1 MALDDG
7 SPDQAPQY
15 PVLWGPAMP
24 ASPAPV
30 RALGCPASVGKP
42 LLTHPS
48 ALWRPSHQAVTWSSQ
63 EMVITQG
70 MWPVAIGP
78 DPLEVS
84 GEKPSALIQCCP
96 GTNCVSL
103 ADIFTASSRYS
114 TYHSCSGWGSRGS
127 LHRAAAFPSDQSQV
141 PMPLLWTLT

>member
-15 PVLWGPAMP
+15 PVLWDPAMP

-42 LLTHPS
+42 LLIHPS

-70 MWPVAIGP
+70 VWPVAIGP
-78 DPLEVS
+78 DRLEVS

-96 GTNCVSL
+96 GTN
-103 ADIFTASSRYS
+103 
-114 TYHSCSGWGSRGS
+114 
-127 LHRAAAFPSDQSQV
+127 
-141 PMPLLWTLT
+141 

>member
-1 MALDDG
+1 MALDYG

-24 ASPAPV
+24 VSPAPV

-42 LLTHPS
+42 LPTHPS

-63 EMVITQG
+63 EVVITQV

-84 GEKPSALIQCCP
+84 GEKPSALLQRCP
-96 GTNCVSL
+96 GTS
-103 ADIFTASSRYS
+103 
-114 TYHSCSGWGSRGS
+114 
-127 LHRAAAFPSDQSQV
+127 
-141 PMPLLWTLT
+141 

>member
-24 ASPAPV
+24 VSPAPV

-42 LLTHPS
+42 FLTHPS

-63 EMVITQG
+63 EVVITQV

-78 DPLEVS
+78 DPLEAS
-84 GEKPSALIQCCP
+84 GEKPSALLQCGP
-96 GTNCVSL
+96 GTSCVSL
-103 ADIFTASSRYS
+103 ADTLTASSTYS
-114 TYHSCSGWGSRGS
+114 TYHSCKAGI
-127 LHRAAAFPSDQSQV
+127 LAAAFPGLQPFPV
-141 PMPLLWTLT
+141 TNPKYL

>member
-15 PVLWGPAMP
+15 PMVWGPAMP

-48 ALWRPSHQAVTWSSQ
+48 ALW
-63 EMVITQG
+63 G
-70 MWPVAIGP
+70 LAIR
-78 DPLEVS
+78 L
-84 GEKPSALIQCCP
+84 
-96 GTNCVSL
+96 
-103 ADIFTASSRYS
+103 
-114 TYHSCSGWGSRGS
+114 
-127 LHRAAAFPSDQSQV
+127 
-141 PMPLLWTLT
+141 